1 MGVRVRF
8 LEIFM
13 GWSSELNFIRWN
25 LIGLVI

>member
-13 GWSSELNFIRWN
+13 GWSNELNFIRWN